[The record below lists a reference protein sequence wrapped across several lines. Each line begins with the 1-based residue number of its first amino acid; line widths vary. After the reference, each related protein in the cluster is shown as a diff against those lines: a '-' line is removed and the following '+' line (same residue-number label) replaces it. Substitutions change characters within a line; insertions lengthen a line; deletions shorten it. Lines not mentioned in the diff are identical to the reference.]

1 MNTQTNTQITYT
13 PEQVAMMLLNL
24 SGRMDTIEAQLSKKS
39 LKKTAKPK
47 RSTEEIEAEK
57 LRKAASAEAAK
68 QAKLKKS
75 EEKRLLKEAND
86 EKKRLAKEAKKLKDE
101 KLKAEKKLEAEKV
114 KAEKLV
120 AKQAQKLEDEKL
132 KAEKKLAK
140 GPSLGKEY
148 TKKRFNLYR
157 DLKPND
163 PENQFKGINAKFL
176 RVARKKDGSDTT
188 VYRVSP
194 DNWSEEAIK
203 HFDSLEDKW
212 DKKSL
217 PFSPDYVA
225 PPQKIKP
232 AKKKAAKK
240 KRPIKK
246 TLVEQTVVIDTDDEM
261 EEEPP
266 AEYALH
272 RCLRMGPKSSE
283 ITWVRFV
290 GDKSLK
296 TILKQNGYVPIDKWA
311 WMRFPGDVPFN
322 NKIHETDPLKSK
334 VGKNIVK
341 DGKVI
346 GNCCE
351 SFNPVTEEG
360 KDAETV
366 GQADDE
372 LEDIEDDELED
383 IEDDDEVLIPDTI
396 ELDYDS
402 EGYRPFR
409 DGMKIT
415 RDNRVFEDSD
425 EIKYLGK
432 FDEKKCDIVNDSSE
446 ESSEEDAF
454 GSENELGDTAVF

>member
-1 MNTQTNTQITYT
+1 MNTQTNTQTTYT
-13 PEQVAMMLLNL
+13 VEQVAMMLLNL
-24 SGRMDTIEAQLSKKS
+24 SGRVDNIEAQLSKKS

-47 RSTEEIEAEK
+47 RSDEEIEAEK
-57 LRKAASAEAAK
+57 SRKAANAEAVK
-68 QAKLKKS
+68 LAKLKKA
-75 EEKRLLKEAND
+75 EEKRLIKEAKA
-86 EKKRLAKEAKKLKDE
+86 EEKRLAKEARKLADE
-101 KLKAEKKLEAEKV
+101 KLKAEKKLADEKL
-114 KAEKLV
+114 KAEKLE
-120 AKQAQKLEDEKL
+120 AKKAKKLADEKL

-217 PFSPDYVA
+217 PFSPNYVA
-225 PPQKIKP
+225 PEPKIKST
-232 AKKKAAKK
+232 KKKASKK
-240 KRPIKK
+240 KKSIKK

-266 AEYALH
+266 ADYAVH
-272 RCLRMGPKSSE
+272 RCMRLGPKSSE
-283 ITWVRFV
+283 ITWVRF
-290 GDKSLK
+290 DSDSSLNI
-296 TILKQNGYVPIDKWA
+296 ILKQNGYVPIDKWA

-322 NKIHETDPLKSK
+322 NKEYETNPLAPK

-341 DGKVI
+341 DGKVV

-366 GQADDE
+366 EQADDE
-372 LEDIEDDELED
+372 LEDIEDDDED
-383 IEDDDEVLIPDTI
+383 LIPDTF
-396 ELDYDS
+396 ETFDYDS
-402 EGYRPFR
+402 DGYRPFR

-415 RDNRVFEDSD
+415 RDNRVFMSD
-425 EIKYLGK
+425 EECKFLGK
-432 FDEKKCDIVNDSSE
+432 YNEDADKIESDSSE

-454 GSENELGDTAVF
+454 GSDNDMGDTAVF